1 MLDVVFSKLFS
12 QSQCSE
18 EFRGALGLYFSC
30 MLRCT
35 EKKLDKKNEKLA
47 LEIRKRKVE
56 TLERKK
62 QILQLKAES
71 EEIISTH
78 HETFEFDDFS
88 MTDDQSSIIP
98 ANNGRPISIEKP
110 NTETLKVVVWVTVML
125 VT

>member
-1 MLDVVFSKLFS
+1 
-12 QSQCSE
+12 
-18 EFRGALGLYFSC
+18 

-71 EEIISTH
+71 EEII
-78 HETFEFDDFS
+78 
-88 MTDDQSSIIP
+88 
-98 ANNGRPISIEKP
+98 
-110 NTETLKVVVWVTVML
+110 
-125 VT
+125 

>member
-1 MLDVVFSKLFS
+1 MVGLTLVRSS
-12 QSQCSE
+12 PWS
-18 EFRGALGLYFSC
+18 ALTLENHIFSC

-47 LEIRKRKVE
+47 LEIRKRKTE
-56 TLERKK
+56 TIERKK

-88 MTDDQSSIIP
+88 MTDESSIIP
-98 ANNGRPISIEKP
+98 VRDPRTITSTQPGLDSLDSR
-110 NTETLKVVVWVTVML
+110 L
-125 VT
+125 

>member
-1 MLDVVFSKLFS
+1 
-12 QSQCSE
+12 
-18 EFRGALGLYFSC
+18 

-56 TLERKK
+56 TIERKK

-88 MTDDQSSIIP
+88 MTDESSIIP
-98 ANNGRPISIEKP
+98 VRDPSTVLSTGPGLGSGLDQQGWKLKYEAVNGSRA
-110 NTETLKVVVWVTVML
+110 VH
-125 VT
+125 

>member
-1 MLDVVFSKLFS
+1 
-12 QSQCSE
+12 
-18 EFRGALGLYFSC
+18 

-98 ANNGRPISIEKP
+98 ARDPLTIARTILHLPISPGGSWIP
-110 NTETLKVVVWVTVML
+110 YIS
-125 VT
+125 

>member
-1 MLDVVFSKLFS
+1 M
-12 QSQCSE
+12 
-18 EFRGALGLYFSC
+18 FSC

-56 TLERKK
+56 TIERKK

-88 MTDDQSSIIP
+88 MTDESSIIP
-98 ANNGRPISIEKP
+98 VRDLHTVQFTKTGLESTIRS
-110 NTETLKVVVWVTVML
+110 KVQV
-125 VT
+125 

>member
-1 MLDVVFSKLFS
+1 
-12 QSQCSE
+12 
-18 EFRGALGLYFSC
+18 

-110 NTETLKVVVWVTVML
+110 NTETLKVNIKKTFILTHAVPFGL
-125 VT
+125 VE